1 MIEIA
6 IDGPAASGKT
16 TLGLELARRF
26 RCLFVETGKMYRAVA
41 LGLERGLELVDIRID
56 MTDEGRTL
64 LNGEDVSELLHTP
77 SLDQGSSRV
86 ATQPE
91 VRERLVALQ
100 RDIAAAHD
108 VVMEGRDIGT
118 VVLPN
123 ADVKL
128 FLQASPRERA
138 LRRARQRHETD
149 VEKNLTEIQAR
160 DERDRTRAVS
170 PLNPARDA
178 ITIETD
184 NKSLAQV
191 IRETVDLVER
201 RLGGR

>member
-1 MIEIA
+1 MMEIA

-16 TLGLELARRF
+16 TLGRELARRF
-26 RCLFVETGKMYRAVA
+26 SCLFVETGKMYRAVA
-41 LGLERGLELVDIRID
+41 LGLEQGLALDAIQVD
-56 MTDEGRTL
+56 MDEAGRTR
-64 LNGEDVSELLHTP
+64 LNGEDVSDLLHTP
-77 SLDQGSSRV
+77 ALDQASSRV
-86 ATQPE
+86 ATQPA
-91 VRERLVALQ
+91 VRKRLVALQ
-100 RDIAAAHD
+100 RGIALAHD

-138 LRRARQRHETD
+138 LRRARQRHESN
-149 VEKNLTEIQAR
+149 VEEILAEILAR

-170 PLNPARDA
+170 PLNPATDA
-178 ITIETD
+178 ITIDTD
-184 NKSLAQV
+184 SKSLAQV
-191 IRETVDLVER
+191 IREAVDLVEG

>member
-16 TLGLELARRF
+16 TLGRELARRF
-26 RCLFVETGKMYRAVA
+26 GCLFVETGKMYRAVA
-41 LGLERGLELVDIRID
+41 LGLERGLALGAID
-56 MTDEGRTL
+56 VSMDDRGRTH
-64 LNGEDVSELLHTP
+64 LNGEDVSDLLHTP
-77 SLDQGSSRV
+77 ALDQASSRV
-86 ATQPE
+86 ATQPA

-100 RDIAAAHD
+100 RRIAAAHD

-138 LRRARQRHETD
+138 LRRARQRGESNVEEILHE
-149 VEKNLTEIQAR
+149 IRAR

-170 PLNPARDA
+170 PLNPATDA
-178 ITIETD
+178 ITIDTD
-184 NKSLAQV
+184 SKSLDEV
-191 IRETVDLVER
+191 ICEAIGLVEG

>member
-1 MIEIA
+1 MEIA

-16 TLGLELARRF
+16 TLGRELARRF
-26 RCLFVETGKMYRAVA
+26 SCLFVETGKMYRAVA
-41 LGLERGLELVDIRID
+41 LGLEQGLALDAIQVD
-56 MTDEGRTL
+56 MDEAGRTR
-64 LNGEDVSELLHTP
+64 LNGEDVSDLLHTP
-77 SLDQGSSRV
+77 ALDQASSRV
-86 ATQPE
+86 ATQPA
-91 VRERLVALQ
+91 VRKRLVALQ
-100 RDIAAAHD
+100 RGIALAHD

-138 LRRARQRHETD
+138 LRRARQRHESN
-149 VEKNLTEIQAR
+149 VEEILAEILAR

-170 PLNPARDA
+170 PLNPATDA
-178 ITIETD
+178 ITIDTD
-184 NKSLAQV
+184 SKSLAQV
-191 IRETVDLVER
+191 IREAVDLVEG

>member
-1 MIEIA
+1 MMEIA

-16 TLGLELARRF
+16 TLGRELARRF
-26 RCLFVETGKMYRAVA
+26 GCLFVETGKMYRAVA
-41 LGLERGLELVDIRID
+41 LGLEQGLALDAIQVD
-56 MTDEGRTL
+56 MDEAGRTR
-64 LNGEDVSELLHTP
+64 LNGEDVSDLLHTP
-77 SLDQGSSRV
+77 ALDQASSRV
-86 ATQPE
+86 ATQPA
-91 VRERLVALQ
+91 VRKRLVALQ
-100 RDIAAAHD
+100 RGIAVAHD

-138 LRRARQRHETD
+138 LRRARQRHESN
-149 VEKNLTEIQAR
+149 VEEILAEILAR

-170 PLNPARDA
+170 PLNPATDA
-178 ITIETD
+178 ITIDTD
-184 NKSLAQV
+184 SKSLAQV
-191 IRETVDLVER
+191 IREAVDLVEG

>member
-1 MIEIA
+1 MEIA

-16 TLGLELARRF
+16 TLGRELARRF
-26 RCLFVETGKMYRAVA
+26 GCLFVETGKMYRAVA
-41 LGLERGLELVDIRID
+41 LGLEQGLALDAIQVD
-56 MTDEGRTL
+56 MDEAGRTR
-64 LNGEDVSELLHTP
+64 LNGEDVSDLLHTP
-77 SLDQGSSRV
+77 ALDQASSRV
-86 ATQPE
+86 ATQPA
-91 VRERLVALQ
+91 VRKRLVALQ
-100 RDIAAAHD
+100 RGIAVAHD

-138 LRRARQRHETD
+138 LRRARQRHESN
-149 VEKNLTEIQAR
+149 VEEILAEILAR

-170 PLNPARDA
+170 PLNPATDA
-178 ITIETD
+178 ITIDTD
-184 NKSLAQV
+184 SKSLAQV
-191 IRETVDLVER
+191 IREAVDLVEG